1 MMYKMIAY
9 VLTMQKTK
17 IEKNEE
23 KKPMKRM
30 MKRAEKIAL
39 TEKGYNCVA
48 ENVV

>member
-1 MMYKMIAY
+1 MMYKMIVCINDAKK
-9 VLTMQKTK
+9 QKLK
-17 IEKNEE
+17 KLKK

-39 TEKGYNCVA
+39 TQKGYNCAV